1 MSENKR
7 MMQQEEETHPPFQF
21 EVDRATAAAAVKA
34 KAKAAASAPTL
45 RLNAAEVA
53 AVLPSMSREEKKA
66 LRSALVEEERKEA
79 FSAFE
84 RYHEGGEGYLY
95 SEGRMPGVSTS
106 SSSSAMLPR
115 AKGQPIPPDPKSDK
129 PKPVKEKE
137 LMAFRRKLYDE
148 QCDGGHLTPQEQH
161 QPPQSFSPSV
171 HTPLTAFG
179 GRPMQMA
186 TMQGAR
192 HVTSN
197 MSSTGACAME

>member
-1 MSENKR
+1 
-7 MMQQEEETHPPFQF
+7 
-21 EVDRATAAAAVKA
+21 
-34 KAKAAASAPTL
+34 
-45 RLNAAEVA
+45 
-53 AVLPSMSREEKKA
+53 
-66 LRSALVEEERKEA
+66 
-79 FSAFE
+79 
-84 RYHEGGEGYLY
+84 
-95 SEGRMPGVSTS
+95 MPGVSTS
-106 SSSSAMLPR
+106 SSSSAIGGQHPVLPR

-137 LMAFRRKLYDE
+137 LMASNVMEVASL
-148 QCDGGHLTPQEQH
+148 PQEQH